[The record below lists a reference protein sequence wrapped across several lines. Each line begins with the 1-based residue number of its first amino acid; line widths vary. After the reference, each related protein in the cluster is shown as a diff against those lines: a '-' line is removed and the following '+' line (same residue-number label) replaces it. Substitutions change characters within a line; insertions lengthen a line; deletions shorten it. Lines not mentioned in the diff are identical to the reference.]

1 MNEEFERLIKEVVHD
16 EIEESS
22 SPLLSSS
29 DSWERIQNELKRSS
43 SQKKVIK
50 NSVNKAIIYLTSA
63 AIFILVL
70 SIILTPQ
77 KGTAFNTITDMFNKA
92 QNSVNHLFV
101 KLSNENMVEMNDS
114 PSNEFSIVEE
124 SEIVSKSMSLEEATK
139 FTKFSIRTPR
149 ELPTG
154 YILIDATV
162 ILENGETS
170 NEISLNYENEKN
182 GFKIWERAINE
193 EYGLGNIVDSEDTKL
208 EEISIKGR
216 DATLLLYKN
225 NVSKLIWTDQNL
237 LFVIEG
243 QLTKEEILLIANGL

>member
-1 MNEEFERLIKEVVHD
+1 
-16 EIEESS
+16 
-22 SPLLSSS
+22 
-29 DSWERIQNELKRSS
+29 
-43 SQKKVIK
+43 
-50 NSVNKAIIYLTSA
+50 
-63 AIFILVL
+63 
-70 SIILTPQ
+70 LTPQ